1 MAYILFYIIVR
12 GLGGHYVPHGL
23 PPYPYFMTTP
33 QVNHIP
39 YLKTDNNG
47 IKELPRILESYDAY
61 KDEKLPREFY
71 HQHSELDIPKLKW
84 RDSYL
89 KDKLESKEITLELKK
104 PLDCGSYLK
113 YYDLSHPGA
122 K

>member
-1 MAYILFYIIVR
+1 
-12 GLGGHYVPHGL
+12 
-23 PPYPYFMTTP
+23 MTTP

-61 KDEKLPREFY
+61 KDENCKGIY

-104 PLDCGSYLK
+104 LDCVSYLNITI
-113 YYDLSHPGA
+113 
-122 K
+122 